1 VNENNVNQGPGIGS
15 GAEEVVRRAR
25 AVGNEVSGLVEAVGS
40 VAAGAKQAIN
50 LEERMKE
57 APVKTLL
64 IAAGIGYVA
73 GGGFFTPFT
82 GTMLR
87 LGTRLWLLPTIR
99 NTILNSTQ
107 ELH

>member
-1 VNENNVNQGPGIGS
+1 MNQNGTNQGAGFGE

-25 AVGNEVSGLVEAVGS
+25 AVGSEVSGLVEAVGS
-40 VAAGAKQAIN
+40 VAQGAKQAIN
-50 LEERMKE
+50 LEQRIKDSP
-57 APVKTLL
+57 AKTLL
-64 IAAGIGYVA
+64 IAAGIGYIA

-82 GTMLR
+82 GAMLR